1 MNEPQEQNP
10 TQLMQRRVFVTP
22 AQQSAIEKIALSLK
36 AKTPARF
43 ILVADRNGHVLVFS
57 GDGMANAGMAEL
69 AALLAGD
76 LAASQEIAR
85 LTGAFQQQQLVLRE
99 GEKQNTFLCEAGSD
113 LVLFM
118 QSDSEVPLGWARLL
132 VLEAGGQLAKM
143 QLSSDEQEGPMGF
156 NGDGFKQNLDEA
168 IDGLWH

>member
-1 MNEPQEQNP
+1 MNDPHEELQ
-10 TQLMQRRVFVTP
+10 TQIMQRRVSVTP
-22 AQQSAIEKIALSLK
+22 AQQSAIEKIAAHLK
-36 AKTPARF
+36 TQAPARF

-57 GDGMANAGMAEL
+57 GDGLAGAGLPEL

-85 LTGAFQQQQLVLRE
+85 LSGVFQQKQLILRE

-118 QSDSEVPLGWARLL
+118 QTDAEVPLGWARLL
-132 VLEAGGQLAKM
+132 VLDAGGQLAGM
-143 QLSSDEQEGPMGF
+143 QLRSQADEDIGF
-156 NGDGFKQNLDEA
+156 DADSLSNNLNEA
-168 IDGLWH
+168 IDGLWN

>member
-1 MNEPQEQNP
+1 MSNPQEETQ
-10 TQLMQRRVFVTP
+10 TQLMQRRVSVTP
-22 AQQSAIEKIALSLK
+22 AQQSAIEEIAAHLK
-36 AKTPARF
+36 TQTPARF

-57 GDGMANAGMAEL
+57 GEGLPDTGMAEL

-85 LTGAFQQQQLVLRE
+85 LTGAFQQQQLILRE

-118 QSDSEVPLGWARLL
+118 QTDAELPLGWARLL
-132 VLEAGGQLAKM
+132 ALEAGGKLAAM
-143 QLSSDEQEGPMGF
+143 QLRPDQDEVAMKLDR
-156 NGDGFKQNLDEA
+156 DGLKKNLDQA
-168 IDGLWH
+168 IDGLWS

>member
-1 MNEPQEQNP
+1 MNNPQEEIQ
-10 TQLMQRRVFVTP
+10 TQLMQRRVSVTP
-22 AQQSAIEKIALSLK
+22 VQQSSIEKIAAHLK
-36 AKTPARF
+36 TQTPARF

-57 GDGMANAGMAEL
+57 GDGLPDAGLAEL

-85 LTGAFQQQQLVLRE
+85 LTGVFQQKQLILRE

-118 QSDSEVPLGWARLL
+118 QTDAEVPLGWARLL
-132 VLEAGGQLAKM
+132 VLEAGDKLAAM
-143 QLSSDEQEGPMGF
+143 QLRHDNDEDTIGF
-156 NGDGFKQNLDEA
+156 DGDGFKQNLDEA
-168 IDGLWH
+168 LDGLWS

>member
-1 MNEPQEQNP
+1 MNESPEQNP
-10 TQLMQRRVFVTP
+10 TQVMQKRVFVTP
-22 AQQSAIEKIALSLK
+22 SQQSAIEKIALSLK

-57 GDGMANAGMAEL
+57 GDGMQDAGLAEL

-85 LTGAFQQQQLVLRE
+85 LTGAFQQKQLILRE
-99 GEKQNTFLCEAGSD
+99 GEKQNTFLCEAGGD

-132 VLEAGGQLAKM
+132 VVEAGSQLAAM
-143 QLSSDEQEGPMGF
+143 HLSSDDEGTMGF
-156 NGDGFKQNLDEA
+156 NSDGFKQNLDDA
-168 IDGLWH
+168 IDGLWN

>member
-1 MNEPQEQNP
+1 MSDPHEE
-10 TQLMQRRVFVTP
+10 TQTQIMQRRVSVTP
-22 AQQSAIEKIALSLK
+22 AQQSAIEKIAAHLK
-36 AKTPARF
+36 SQTPARF

-57 GDGMANAGMAEL
+57 GDAMAGAGLPEL

-85 LTGAFQQQQLVLRE
+85 LTGVFQQKQLILRE

-118 QSDSEVPLGWARLL
+118 QTDSEVPLGWARLL
-132 VLEAGGQLAKM
+132 VLEAGGQLAGMK
-143 QLSSDEQEGPMGF
+143 LRPETDDDIGF
-156 NGDGFKQNLDEA
+156 AADGFSANLNEA
-168 IDGLWH
+168 IDGLWN

>member
-1 MNEPQEQNP
+1 MNESPEQNP
-10 TQLMQRRVFVTP
+10 TQVMQKRVFVTP

-57 GDGMANAGMAEL
+57 GDGMQDAGLAEL

-85 LTGAFQQQQLVLRE
+85 LTGAFQQKQLILRE
-99 GEKQNTFLCEAGSD
+99 GEKQNTFLCEAGGD

-132 VLEAGGQLAKM
+132 VLEAGSQLASM
-143 QLSSDEQEGPMGF
+143 HLSSDEEGTMGF
-156 NGDGFKQNLDEA
+156 NSDGFKQNLDDA
-168 IDGLWH
+168 IDGLWS

>member
-10 TQLMQRRVFVTP
+10 TQIMQKRVFVTP
-22 AQQSAIEKIALSLK
+22 AQQSAIEKIALNLK

-43 ILVADRNGHVLVFS
+43 ILVADRNGHVVVFS
-57 GDGMANAGMAEL
+57 GDGMQDAGLAEL

-85 LTGAFQQQQLVLRE
+85 LTGAFQQKQLILRE
-99 GEKQNTFLCEAGSD
+99 GEKQNTFLCEAGGD

-118 QSDSEVPLGWARLL
+118 QSDAEVPLGWARLL
-132 VLEAGGQLAKM
+132 VLEAGGQLAAM
-143 QLSSDEQEGPMGF
+143 QLRSDEDETMGF
-156 NGDGFKQNLDEA
+156 NGNGFKQNLDEA
-168 IDGLWH
+168 IDGLWN